1 MSIKEMKEYLEL
13 CLGGVSTIDRHRE
26 ILEIK
31 RKELQNRIEE
41 LNTAI
46 SYIDEKQ
53 RFYDDVQSGRKA
65 YCSNLISVDN

>member
-13 CLGGVSTIDRHRE
+13 CLQGASSINKRRD

-31 RKELQNRIEE
+31 KEELLNRIRE

-53 RFYDDVQSGRKA
+53 QFYDDVQSGRRA
-65 YCSNLISVDN
+65 YCSNLIPVDD